1 MLSGVAGLL
10 ANDLA
15 SHMSNQTKNRVAG
28 LEYGPDCHGAF
39 NFGANFQDMGACEL
53 LQ

>member
-1 MLSGVAGLL
+1 MVSGVAGHL

-39 NFGANFQDMGACEL
+39 NLFQDMGACEL
-53 LQ
+53 LA